1 MNNNYGYPN
10 ENNNYQQNKF
20 QTMPMNNKILFQ
32 NQQNPNYYQNY
43 NLNQN
48 NNSSQNSNP
57 ISNQNYNSMDYN
69 PYNERNM
76 KIKWRNIMKIDIDA
90 LRSTND
96 LTPLDNY
103 IENMI
108 YSNISEEEISS
119 VPEGSI
125 AKLIKLYQIVIDSL
139 YKSQNQCENN
149 IQYLRDENSRLINE
163 NENKDATLRENK
175 ELITKF
181 KKQKQ
186 NDDRVLLT
194 YKNVIQNMG
203 KLRKRTDINV
213 SINNSHVIKNE
224 NEGEFFCKYCT
235 GVKFYSEEDLERH
248 MRKAH
253 QINVKIK
260 SQRDSDIEKKIDDLK
275 KQFETY
281 LKNFQDGNMRNYQE
295 QRKLESDNY
304 EKQMEKMERNFK
316 DTLKDLKDFYIQSTL
331 NQGNVKT
338 TNLYIPQ
345 SGYTE
350 KIIEKNNDNNNN
362 NDEIIKLLKDNI
374 NEMNKR
380 MEEQNEKNANALR
393 EMKDLYESQLNDLRE
408 ENRRLRDNK
417 KNITVNVNNREEEK
431 KNDFRSK
438 PNIIEEKKPIKKID
452 KKTNFYGGELIDDND
467 DDDIILK
474 KNIIN
479 QMSDISKIINVVT
492 NKKTDII
499 NKDIEKNEF
508 PKKPI
513 LNTNKR
519 NLEPLEDEKKEIS
532 PNENKLRAKQ
542 QLIVNTL
549 TINEFYNK
557 YKSRDQ
563 NTFKNPNEENYYQI
577 IDNKENQN
585 NIINTINQSLV
596 KSQISVEEN
605 FNYNNIDQILENK
618 NKEELEG
625 LIINTYNNL
634 EQMSNNDILKHYVD
648 SIKQC
653 VNINHF
659 DEERKKIAV
668 SQINILP
675 KQLGFTKNFNELNNI
690 KMAQSVL
697 LNKEESKIEESKLN
711 DNINTNKNN
720 NENENEIEDI

>member
-1 MNNNYGYPN
+1 
-10 ENNNYQQNKF
+10 
-20 QTMPMNNKILFQ
+20 
-32 NQQNPNYYQNY
+32 
-43 NLNQN
+43 
-48 NNSSQNSNP
+48 
-57 ISNQNYNSMDYN
+57 
-69 PYNERNM
+69 M
-76 KIKWRNIMKIDIDA
+76 K
-90 LRSTND
+90 
-96 LTPLDNY
+96 
-103 IENMI
+103 
-108 YSNISEEEISS
+108 
-119 VPEGSI
+119 
-125 AKLIKLYQIVIDSL
+125 
-139 YKSQNQCENN
+139 
-149 IQYLRDENSRLINE
+149 
-163 NENKDATLRENK
+163 
-175 ELITKF
+175 
-181 KKQKQ
+181 
-186 NDDRVLLT
+186 
-194 YKNVIQNMG
+194 
-203 KLRKRTDINV
+203 
-213 SINNSHVIKNE
+213 
-224 NEGEFFCKYCT
+224 
-235 GVKFYSEEDLERH
+235 
-248 MRKAH
+248 
-253 QINVKIK
+253 
-260 SQRDSDIEKKIDDLK
+260 
-275 KQFETY
+275 
-281 LKNFQDGNMRNYQE
+281 NYQE

-331 NQGNVKT
+331 NQGNVKA

-675 KQLGFTKNFNELNNI
+675 KQLGFTNNFNELNNI

>member
-119 VPEGSI
+119 VPEGNI
-125 AKLIKLYQIVIDSL
+125 AKLIQLYQIITDNL
-139 YKSQNQCENN
+139 LKNQNQYQNN

-194 YKNVIQNMG
+194 YKNVIQNLG
-203 KLRKRTDINV
+203 KFRKKTDINV
-213 SINNSHVIKNE
+213 SINNSQVIKNE

-281 LKNFQDGNMRNYQE
+281 LKNFQEGNMKNYQD

-331 NQGNVKT
+331 NQGNVKA

-350 KIIEKNNDNNNN
+350 KIIERSNDNNNN
-362 NDEIIKLLKDNI
+362 DEVIKLLKDNL
-374 NEMNKR
+374 NQMNKR
-380 MEEQNEKNANALR
+380 MEEENEKNTNTIRELR
-393 EMKDLYESQLNDLRE
+393 ELYESQLNDLRE
-408 ENRRLRDNK
+408 ENRRLKDTQ
-417 KNITVNVNNREEEK
+417 KNITVNLNNTEEQKVNE
-431 KNDFRSK
+431 FRSK
-438 PNIIEEKKPIKKID
+438 PNIIEEKKPMKIIKKG
-452 KKTNFYGGELIDDND
+452 NFNAGELIDDND
-467 DDDIILK
+467 DD
-474 KNIIN
+474 IIN
-479 QMSDISKIINVVT
+479 NNEIFKQMSDLSGKIVKVT
-492 NKKTDII
+492 KNQTTEII
-499 NKDIEKNEF
+499 KHDVEKNAF
-508 PKKPI
+508 PQKPT

-519 NLEPLEDEKKEIS
+519 VLEIPIEETKIEEPYQQPQDTGF
-532 PNENKLRAKQ
+532 RAKKQ
-542 QLIVNTL
+542 VIDTTF
-549 TINEFYNK
+549 TINDFYNK
-557 YKSRDQ
+557 YKQRDQ
-563 NTFKNPNEENYYQI
+563 STFKNPKEESSYYQI
-577 IDNKENQN
+577 IPNKENRMN
-585 NIINTINQSLV
+585 FVNTINQSLIH
-596 KSQISVEEN
+596 SQISMEEN
-605 FNYNNIDQILENK
+605 FDYNNIDNVLKNK
-618 NKEELEG
+618 NKEELED
-625 LIINTYNNL
+625 LIKNTFDNL
-634 EQMSNNDILKHYVD
+634 NKMSNNNILNHYVN
-648 SIKQC
+648 SIKQY
-653 VNINHF
+653 VDIDHF
-659 DEERKKIAV
+659 DNERKKISL
-668 SQINILP
+668 SQINIP
-675 KQLGFTKNFNELNNI
+675 SKQLDNNAFKEFKDI
-690 KMAQSVL
+690 KMAKSVL
-697 LNKEESKIEESKLN
+697 LSNEEKKIEENKVK
-711 DNINTNKNN
+711 NIMNKNDDI
-720 NENENEIEDI
+720 EEEDI

>member
-281 LKNFQDGNMRNYQE
+281 LKNFQEGNMKNYQD

-331 NQGNVKT
+331 NQGNVKA

-350 KIIEKNNDNNNN
+350 KIIERSNDNNNN
-362 NDEIIKLLKDNI
+362 DEVIKLLKDNL
-374 NEMNKR
+374 NQMNKR
-380 MEEQNEKNANALR
+380 MEEENEKNANTIRELR
-393 EMKDLYESQLNDLRE
+393 ELYESQLNDLRE
-408 ENRRLRDNK
+408 ENRRLKDTQ
-417 KNITVNVNNREEEK
+417 KNITVNLNNTEEQKVNE
-431 KNDFRSK
+431 FRSK
-438 PNIIEEKKPIKKID
+438 PNIIEEKKPMKIIKKG
-452 KKTNFYGGELIDDND
+452 NFNAGELIDDND
-467 DDDIILK
+467 DD
-474 KNIIN
+474 IIN
-479 QMSDISKIINVVT
+479 NNEIFKQMSDLSGKIVKVT
-492 NKKTDII
+492 KNQTTEII
-499 NKDIEKNEF
+499 KHDVEKNAF
-508 PKKPI
+508 PQKPT

-519 NLEPLEDEKKEIS
+519 VLEIPIEETKIEEPYQQPQDTGF
-532 PNENKLRAKQ
+532 RAKKQ
-542 QLIVNTL
+542 VIDTTF
-549 TINEFYNK
+549 TINDFYNK
-557 YKSRDQ
+557 YKQRDQ
-563 NTFKNPNEENYYQI
+563 STFKNPKEESSYYQI
-577 IDNKENQN
+577 IPNKENRMN
-585 NIINTINQSLV
+585 FVNTINQSLIH
-596 KSQISVEEN
+596 SQISMEEN
-605 FNYNNIDQILENK
+605 FDYNNIDNVLKNK
-618 NKEELEG
+618 NKEELED
-625 LIINTYNNL
+625 LIKNTFDNL
-634 EQMSNNDILKHYVD
+634 NKMSNNNILNHYVN
-648 SIKQC
+648 SIKQY
-653 VNINHF
+653 VDIDHF
-659 DEERKKIAV
+659 DNERKKISL
-668 SQINILP
+668 SQINIP
-675 KQLGFTKNFNELNNI
+675 SKQLDNNAFKEFKDI
-690 KMAQSVL
+690 KMAKSVL
-697 LNKEESKIEESKLN
+697 LSNEEKKIEENKVK
-711 DNINTNKNN
+711 NIMNKNDDI
-720 NENENEIEDI
+720 EEEDI

>member
-10 ENNNYQQNKF
+10 QNFNYQQNKY
-20 QTMPMNNKILFQ
+20 QTMPLNNNNKNQ
-32 NQQNPNYYQNY
+32 YQQNPNYYP
-43 NLNQN
+43 NQN
-48 NNSSQNSNP
+48 INSSQNSNP
-57 ISNQNYNSMDYN
+57 ISNQNYNSMDYS

-76 KIKWRNIMKIDIDA
+76 NIKWRNIMKIDIDA

-96 LTPLDNY
+96 LTPLNNY
-103 IENMI
+103 IDNMI
-108 YSNISEEEISS
+108 YSNISEEEIGS
-119 VPEGSI
+119 VPEGNI
-125 AKLIKLYQIVIDSL
+125 AKLIKLYQIIIDNVL
-139 YKSQNQCENN
+139 KNQNQLESK
-149 IQYLRDENSRLINE
+149 IEYLSDENSRLINE
-163 NENKDATLRENK
+163 NENKDASLRENK
-175 ELITKF
+175 DLITKF

-203 KLRKRTDINV
+203 KLRKKTDINV

-260 SQRDSDIEKKIDDLK
+260 SQREDSNIEKKIDDLK

-281 LKNFQDGNMRNYQE
+281 LKNFQDGNMKNYQE

-675 KQLGFTKNFNELNNI
+675 KQLGFTNNFNELNNI

>member
-10 ENNNYQQNKF
+10 ENFHYQQNKY
-20 QTMPMNNKILFQ
+20 QTMPINNNNKNQ
-32 NQQNPNYYQNY
+32 YQQNPNYYP
-43 NLNQN
+43 NQN
-48 NNSSQNSNP
+48 INSSQNSNP
-57 ISNQNYNSMDYN
+57 ISNQNYNSNDYYS
-69 PYNERNM
+69 YNDRNM

-96 LTPLDNY
+96 LTPLENY

-108 YSNISEEEISS
+108 YSNVSEEEISS
-119 VPEGSI
+119 VPEGNI
-125 AKLIKLYQIVIDSL
+125 AKLIQLYQIITDNL
-139 YKSQNQCENN
+139 LKNQNQYQNN

-175 ELITKF
+175 DLITKF

-194 YKNVIQNMG
+194 YKNVIQNLG
-203 KLRKRTDINV
+203 KFRKKTDINV
-213 SINNSHVIKNE
+213 SINNSQVIKNE

-235 GVKFYSEEDLERH
+235 GVKFYSEEELERH

-260 SQRDSDIEKKIDDLK
+260 SQRDSELEKKIDDLK
-275 KQFETY
+275 KQFENY
-281 LKNFQDGNMRNYQE
+281 LKNFQEGNMKNYQE

-519 NLEPLEDEKKEIS
+519 NLESLEDEKKEIS

-625 LIINTYNNL
+625 LIINTFNNL

-675 KQLGFTKNFNELNNI
+675 KQLGFTNNFNELNNI

>member
-281 LKNFQDGNMRNYQE
+281 LKNFQEGNMKNYQD

-331 NQGNVKT
+331 NQGNVKA

-350 KIIEKNNDNNNN
+350 KIIERSNDNNNN
-362 NDEIIKLLKDNI
+362 DEVIKLLKDNL
-374 NEMNKR
+374 NQMNKR
-380 MEEQNEKNANALR
+380 IEEENEKNANTIRELR
-393 EMKDLYESQLNDLRE
+393 ELYESQLNDLRE
-408 ENRRLRDNK
+408 ENRRLKDTQ
-417 KNITVNVNNREEEK
+417 KNITVNLNNTEEQKVNE
-431 KNDFRSK
+431 FRSK
-438 PNIIEEKKPIKKID
+438 PNIIEEKKPMKIIKKG
-452 KKTNFYGGELIDDND
+452 NFNAGELIDDND
-467 DDDIILK
+467 DD
-474 KNIIN
+474 IIN
-479 QMSDISKIINVVT
+479 NNEIFKQMSDLSGKIVKVT
-492 NKKTDII
+492 KNQTTEII
-499 NKDIEKNEF
+499 KHDVEKNAF
-508 PKKPI
+508 PQKPT

-519 NLEPLEDEKKEIS
+519 VLEVPIEETKIEEPSQQPQDTGF
-532 PNENKLRAKQ
+532 RAKKQ
-542 QLIVNTL
+542 VIDTTF
-549 TINEFYNK
+549 TINDFYNK
-557 YKSRDQ
+557 YKQRDQ
-563 NTFKNPNEENYYQI
+563 STFKNPKEESSYYQI
-577 IDNKENQN
+577 IPNKENRMN
-585 NIINTINQSLV
+585 FVNTINQSLIH
-596 KSQISVEEN
+596 SQISMEEN
-605 FNYNNIDQILENK
+605 FDYNNIDNVLKNK
-618 NKEELEG
+618 NKEELED
-625 LIINTYNNL
+625 LIKNTFDNL
-634 EQMSNNDILKHYVD
+634 NKMSNNNILNHYVN
-648 SIKQC
+648 SIKQY
-653 VNINHF
+653 VDIDHF
-659 DEERKKIAV
+659 DNERKKISL
-668 SQINILP
+668 SQINIP
-675 KQLGFTKNFNELNNI
+675 SKQLDNNAFKEFKDI
-690 KMAQSVL
+690 KMAKSVL
-697 LNKEESKIEESKLN
+697 LSNEEKKIEENKVK
-711 DNINTNKNN
+711 NIMNKNDDI
-720 NENENEIEDI
+720 EEEDI

>member
-10 ENNNYQQNKF
+10 QNFNYQQNKY
-20 QTMPMNNKILFQ
+20 QTMPLNNNNKNQ
-32 NQQNPNYYQNY
+32 YQQNPNYYP
-43 NLNQN
+43 NQN
-48 NNSSQNSNP
+48 INSSQNSNP
-57 ISNQNYNSMDYN
+57 ISNQNYNSMDYS

-76 KIKWRNIMKIDIDA
+76 NIKWRNIMKIDIDA

-96 LTPLDNY
+96 LTPLNNY
-103 IENMI
+103 IDNMI
-108 YSNISEEEISS
+108 YSNISEEEIGS
-119 VPEGSI
+119 VPEGNI
-125 AKLIKLYQIVIDSL
+125 AKLIKLYQIIIDNVL
-139 YKSQNQCENN
+139 KNQNQLESK
-149 IQYLRDENSRLINE
+149 IEYLNDENSRLINE
-163 NENKDATLRENK
+163 NENKDASLRENK
-175 ELITKF
+175 DLITKF
-181 KKQKQ
+181 KKQKH
-186 NDDRVLLT
+186 NDDKVLLT

-203 KLRKRTDINV
+203 KLRKKTDINV

-235 GVKFYSEEDLERH
+235 GVKFYSEEDLQRH
-248 MRKAH
+248 MKKAH

-260 SQRDSDIEKKIDDLK
+260 SQREDSNIEKKIDDLK

-519 NLEPLEDEKKEIS
+519 NLEQLEDEKKEIS

-675 KQLGFTKNFNELNNI
+675 KQLGFTNNFNELNNI

>member
-10 ENNNYQQNKF
+10 QNFNYQQNKY
-20 QTMPMNNKILFQ
+20 QTMPINNNYKNQ
-32 NQQNPNYYQNY
+32 YQQNPNYYP
-43 NLNQN
+43 NQN
-48 NNSSQNSNP
+48 INSSQNSNP
-57 ISNQNYNSMDYN
+57 ISNQNYNSMDYS

-76 KIKWRNIMKIDIDA
+76 NIKWRNIMKIDIDA

-96 LTPLDNY
+96 LTPLNNY
-103 IENMI
+103 IDNMI
-108 YSNISEEEISS
+108 YSNISEEEIGS
-119 VPEGSI
+119 VPEGNI
-125 AKLIKLYQIVIDSL
+125 AKLIKLYQIIIDNVL
-139 YKSQNQCENN
+139 KNQNQLESK
-149 IQYLRDENSRLINE
+149 IEYLSDENSRLINE
-163 NENKDATLRENK
+163 NENKDASLRENK
-175 ELITKF
+175 DLITKF

-186 NDDRVLLT
+186 NDDKVLLT

-203 KLRKRTDINV
+203 KLRKKTDINV

-235 GVKFYSEEDLERH
+235 GVKFYSEEDLQRH
-248 MRKAH
+248 MKKAH

-260 SQRDSDIEKKIDDLK
+260 SQREDSNIEKKIDDLK

-281 LKNFQDGNMRNYQE
+281 LKNFQDGNMKNYQE

-519 NLEPLEDEKKEIS
+519 NLESLEDEKKEIS

-675 KQLGFTKNFNELNNI
+675 KQLGFTNNFNELNNI

>member
-10 ENNNYQQNKF
+10 QNFNYQQNKY
-20 QTMPMNNKILFQ
+20 QTMPINNNNKNQ
-32 NQQNPNYYQNY
+32 YQQNPNYY
-43 NLNQN
+43 LNQN
-48 NNSSQNSNP
+48 INSSQNSNP
-57 ISNQNYNSMDYN
+57 ISNQNYNSMDYS

-76 KIKWRNIMKIDIDA
+76 NIKWRNIMKIDIDA

-96 LTPLDNY
+96 LTPLNNY
-103 IENMI
+103 IDNMI
-108 YSNISEEEISS
+108 YSNISEEEIGS
-119 VPEGSI
+119 VPEGNI
-125 AKLIKLYQIVIDSL
+125 AKLIKLYQIIIDNVL
-139 YKSQNQCENN
+139 KNQNQLESK
-149 IQYLRDENSRLINE
+149 IEYLSDENSRLINE
-163 NENKDATLRENK
+163 NENKDASLRENK
-175 ELITKF
+175 DLITKF

-203 KLRKRTDINV
+203 KLRKKTDINV

-235 GVKFYSEEDLERH
+235 GVKFYSEEDLQRH
-248 MRKAH
+248 MKKAH

-260 SQRDSDIEKKIDDLK
+260 SQREDSNIEKKIDDLK

-281 LKNFQDGNMRNYQE
+281 LKNFQDGNMKNYQE

-331 NQGNVKT
+331 NQGNVKA

-675 KQLGFTKNFNELNNI
+675 KQLGFTNNFNELNNI

>member
-1 MNNNYGYPN
+1 MPINNN
-10 ENNNYQQNKF
+10 NKN
-20 QTMPMNNKILFQ
+20 QY
-32 NQQNPNYYQNY
+32 QQNPNYYP
-43 NLNQN
+43 NQN
-48 NNSSQNSNP
+48 INSSQNSNP
-57 ISNQNYNSMDYN
+57 ISNQNYNSMDYS

-76 KIKWRNIMKIDIDA
+76 NIKWRNIMKIDIDA

-96 LTPLDNY
+96 LTPLNNY
-103 IENMI
+103 IDNMI
-108 YSNISEEEISS
+108 YSNISEEEIGS
-119 VPEGSI
+119 VPEGNI
-125 AKLIKLYQIVIDSL
+125 AKLIKLYQIIIDNVL
-139 YKSQNQCENN
+139 KNQNQLESK
-149 IQYLRDENSRLINE
+149 IEYLSDENSRLINE
-163 NENKDATLRENK
+163 NENKDASLRENK
-175 ELITKF
+175 DLITKF

-186 NDDRVLLT
+186 NDDKVLLT

-203 KLRKRTDINV
+203 KLRKKTDINV

-235 GVKFYSEEDLERH
+235 GVKFYSEEDLQRH
-248 MRKAH
+248 MKKAH

-260 SQRDSDIEKKIDDLK
+260 SQREDSNIEKKIDDLK

-281 LKNFQDGNMRNYQE
+281 LKNFQDGNMKNYQE

-519 NLEPLEDEKKEIS
+519 NLESLEDEKKEIS

-675 KQLGFTKNFNELNNI
+675 KQLGFTNNFNELNNI